1 MTLRLHLLRH
11 GQTNASRGNLFSG
24 RRMNPSLT
32 DEGLLMAEAFAA
44 SYRHKEWRAIYSSPL
59 TRAVTTA
66 APLSAAVGI
75 PVVTRD
81 GFAEIDYGA
90 WDGLS
95 ASEVN
100 ERYHADY
107 LRWTADPA
115 WNPPTGGETAVALAQ
130 RVTRELESIAA
141 EHDHG
146 NVLIVAH
153 KATIRVA
160 ICALLGVDVGR
171 FRYRFDCPV
180 GSVTIIEF
188 REHGPFAFAIA
199 DRSHLDARQRALEG
213 T

>member
-44 SYRHKEWRAIYSSPL
+44 SYRHKTWKAIYASPL

-66 APLSAAVGI
+66 TPLSEAVGVPI
-75 PVVTRD
+75 DTRD
-81 GFAEIDYGA
+81 GFAEIDYGD
-90 WDGLS
+90 WDGMS

-199 DRSHLDARQRALEG
+199 DRSHLDSRQRALEG